1 MYSVQKKNH
10 MITFFENENLRYA
23 MIGSGSWATALVK
36 LLLNHQQS
44 ISWFMRNQKNID
56 NIRENHHSRSYL
68 QSVLLDP
75 TRLNMSTDINE
86 VIESADVLVFAVPS
100 AYFMSVMKN
109 FTGSLDNKFIISAI
123 KGFVDEKNLTIAEYF
138 NQVYNIPFDRIGIIS
153 GPCHAEEVSMERLSY
168 LTLTSKHIEVARAL
182 CDVFSCRYIKTTP
195 STDIYGVEY
204 AAALKNIYAIAAGI
218 CHGLGYG
225 DNFMAVLMTNAFNE
239 LASFLNATH
248 PDEKRVVKSAAYL
261 GDLLV
266 TGYSQFSR
274 NRTFGNM
281 IGKGYSV
288 KSAQVEMSMV
298 AEGYYA
304 SRCIHEINKEYR
316 IDMPIADA
324 VYRILYEER
333 YPPFVIKQL
342 TEELF

>member
-1 MYSVQKKNH
+1 MT
-10 MITFFENENLRYA
+10 TFFEKENLRYA
-23 MIGSGSWATALVK
+23 MVGSGSWATALIK
-36 LLLNHQQS
+36 LLLNYQHS
-44 ISWFMRNQKNID
+44 IHWFMRSQKNID
-56 NIRENHHSRSYL
+56 NIKENHHSRSYL

-86 VIESADVLVFAVPS
+86 VIDSADVLVFAIPS
-100 AYFMSVMKN
+100 AYFLSAMEK
-109 FTGSLDNKFIISAI
+109 FTGSFEGKFIISAI

-138 NQVYNIPFDRIGIIS
+138 HQVHGVPYDRIGIIS

-182 CDVFSCRYIKTTP
+182 CDIFSCKYIKTTP

-204 AAALKNIYAIAAGI
+204 AAALKNVYAIAAGI

-239 LASFLNATH
+239 MATFINTTY
-248 PDEKRVVKSAAYL
+248 PDKSRVVKSSAYL

-274 NRTFGNM
+274 NRTFGSM
-281 IGKGYSV
+281 IGKGYHV
-288 KSAQVEMSMV
+288 KSAMMEMNMV

-304 SRCIHEINKEYR
+304 SKCIHEINKTHR

-324 VYRILYEER
+324 VYMILHEER
-333 YPPFVIKQL
+333 YPEYVIKQL
-342 TEELF
+342 TEEFF

>member
-1 MYSVQKKNH
+1 MRSQNAIDH
-10 MITFFENENLRYA
+10 I
-23 MIGSGSWATALVK
+23 VK
-36 LLLNHQQS
+36 YQ
-44 ISWFMRNQKNID
+44 
-56 NIRENHHSRSYL
+56 HHPSYL
-68 QSVLLDP
+68 PSVELDTELLDI
-75 TRLNMSTDINE
+75 SSDINYVAGYGE
-86 VIESADVLVFAVPS
+86 VVIFAIPS
-100 AYFMSVMKN
+100 AYF
-109 FTGSLDNKFIISAI
+109 LDEVAKLVVDLKGKLIVSAV
-123 KGFVDEKNLTIAEYF
+123 KGFVGEDHITIAEYF
-138 NQVYNIPFDRIGIIS
+138 NQVHNVPFDRIGIIS

-182 CDVFSCRYIKTTP
+182 CEVFACKYIKTTP
-195 STDIYGVEY
+195 STDIYGVEF

-239 LASFLNATH
+239 LATFLNATH
-248 PDEKRVVKSAAYL
+248 PDSNRVVKSAAYL

-288 KSAQVEMSMV
+288 KSAQVEMTMV

-304 SRCIHEINKEYR
+304 SKCIHEINKEYR
-316 IDMPIADA
+316 IDMPIAEA
-324 VYRILYEER
+324 VYLILYEER

>member
-1 MYSVQKKNH
+1 MKTY
-10 MITFFENENLRYA
+10 FENKSLRYA

-36 LLLNHQQS
+36 LLLNHQDE
-44 ISWFMRNQKNID
+44 ILWYIRDKKNIINIQKN
-56 NIRENHHSRSYL
+56 HHNKAYL

-75 TRLNMSTDINE
+75 DRLTMSTDINE
-86 VIESADVLVFAVPS
+86 VVSSADVLIFCTPS
-100 AYFMSVMKN
+100 AYFLSAIQKLTVP
-109 FTGSLDNKFIISAI
+109 LDDKFIVSAI

-138 NQVYNIPFDRIGIIS
+138 HQIHGLPFDRIGIVS

-182 CDVFSCRYIKTTP
+182 CSVFECNYIKTTP
-195 STDIYGVEY
+195 GTDIYGVEY
-204 AAALKNIYAIAAGI
+204 AAALKNIYAVAAGI

-225 DNFMAVLMTNAFNE
+225 DNFMAVLMTNSFHE
-239 LASFLNATH
+239 LAEFLNATH
-248 PDEKRVVKSAAYL
+248 PDKNRIVSSSAYL

-304 SRCIHEINKEYR
+304 SKCIHEINKEFR
-316 IDMPIADA
+316 IDMPIAEA
-324 VYRILYEER
+324 VYKILYEHR
-333 YPPFVIKQL
+333 YPAYVVKQL
-342 TEELF
+342 TDELF

>member
-1 MYSVQKKNH
+1 M
-10 MITFFENENLRYA
+10 
-23 MIGSGSWATALVK
+23 
-36 LLLNHQQS
+36 
-44 ISWFMRNQKNID
+44 
-56 NIRENHHSRSYL
+56 
-68 QSVLLDP
+68 
-75 TRLNMSTDINE
+75 
-86 VIESADVLVFAVPS
+86 
-100 AYFMSVMKN
+100 
-109 FTGSLDNKFIISAI
+109 
-123 KGFVDEKNLTIAEYF
+123 NLTIAEYF
-138 NQVYNIPFDRIGIIS
+138 HKEYDVPFDRIGIIS

-182 CDVFSCRYIKTTP
+182 CEVFACRYIKTTP

-225 DNFMAVLMTNAFNE
+225 DNFMAVLMTNAFHE
-239 LASFLNATH
+239 LALFLNATH

-304 SRCIHEINKEYR
+304 SKCIHEINKEYR